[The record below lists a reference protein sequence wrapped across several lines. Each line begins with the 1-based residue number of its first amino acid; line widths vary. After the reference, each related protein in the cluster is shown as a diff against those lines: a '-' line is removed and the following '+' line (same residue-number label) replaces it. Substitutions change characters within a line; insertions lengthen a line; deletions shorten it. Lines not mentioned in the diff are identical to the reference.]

1 MSVSE
6 SYESRRSTSTE
17 LGRYSV
23 YDEEMEPREERKQ
36 QPEWKPHRQEWLII
50 LCIFLLYLMIAL
62 DSTIIVPVL
71 PTIASDLKGTA
82 IEAFWAGTSFLLTY
96 AIFQPFIAVLSDVFG
111 RREVLLAS
119 VSFFTLGTLVAGVA
133 KDFAALLAGRTIQGI
148 GAGGVFVLGYI
159 IIADIVPLRQRPKF
173 ISIVQVAWALGTIL
187 GPLIGGLFAE
197 HTTWRWTFYI
207 NFPFCVIGFVIVPV
221 AVKIK
226 KEEAS
231 FMSKIRRVDWIG
243 GALFIGSMTLFLM
256 AISWGGAQFPWDHIA
271 TFAPLMI
278 GIVGIA
284 YTLWFEFRV
293 AKVPFLR
300 KNIFY
305 CRSAIIAYICTSIQG
320 LLLYVILYYVPLY
333 FQAVKSKG
341 AVDTAVSLFPFSV
354 SFIPASVVVAAL
366 IGRLGHYRWSILS
379 GWVLTT
385 LSTGLLLLFK
395 EDTKTPVWAVVMVLL
410 GIGHGFILSAL
421 NLAVQAIATSN
432 NSAHAVMMYS
442 FLRAVGASVGV
453 GIGGTIFQ
461 NVMSHKLGSLGLPTE
476 IAKNAEGYIE
486 ILHGLPADSP
496 LKIGVTES
504 YVKGIQGVFAVMTAL
519 SGLAM
524 FLSPLIGSYSLNKDL
539 EPAHSRV
546 NSTDSTIPDRPKSEV
561 PILMSSPQRAT
572 TYNSRD
578 STNSDYLGPLPFEET
593 RYDPHRAR
601 DSARPPSVGTLPFEG
616 YTYEAAV
623 PHSILD
629 AAYFVPQT
637 LRSGYDSRPYRSSDY
652 DRL

>member
-293 AKVPFLR
+293 AKVP
-300 KNIFY
+300 
-305 CRSAIIAYICTSIQG
+305 
-320 LLLYVILYYVPLY
+320 
-333 FQAVKSKG
+333 
-341 AVDTAVSLFPFSV
+341 
-354 SFIPASVVVAAL
+354 VVVAAL

>member
-1 MSVSE
+1 MSLPE

-23 YDEEMEPREERKQ
+23 YHEAMEAREERNQ
-36 QPEWKPHRQEWLII
+36 QPEWKPQRQEWLII
-50 LCIFLLYLMIAL
+50 LCIFMLYLMIAL

-82 IEAFWAGTSFLLTY
+82 IETFWAGTSFLLTY
-96 AIFQPFIAVLSDVFG
+96 AIFQPFIAVISDVFG

-119 VSFFTLGTLVAGVA
+119 VSFFTLGTLVASVA
-133 KDFAALLAGRTIQGI
+133 KNFAALLAGRTIQGI
-148 GAGGVFVLGYI
+148 GAGGVYVLGYI
-159 IIADIVPLRQRPKF
+159 IISDIVPLRQRPKF
-173 ISIVQVAWALGTIL
+173 ISIVQVAWAIGTIL

-207 NFPFCVIGFVIVPV
+207 NFPFCAIGFVIVPV

-231 FMSKIRRVDWIG
+231 FMSKINQVDWIG
-243 GALFIGSMTLFLM
+243 GSLFIGSTTLFLM
-256 AISWGGAQFPWDHIA
+256 AISWGGTQFAWGHIA

-278 GIVGIA
+278 GIVGIS

-300 KNIFY
+300 KSLFY
-305 CRSAIIAYICTSIQG
+305 CRSAIIAYICTFLQG
-320 LLLYVILYYVPLY
+320 LELYVILYYIPLY
-333 FQAVKSKG
+333 FQSVKAKA
-341 AVDTAVSLFPFSV
+341 AVDTAVRLFPFSV
-354 SFIPASVVVAAL
+354 AFIPASVVVAAL
-366 IGRLGHYRWSILS
+366 IGRLGRYRWSIWT

-385 LSTGLLLLFK
+385 LSTGLLLIFK
-395 EDTKTPVWAVVMVLL
+395 EDTKTPVWAVIMILL
-410 GIGHGFILSAL
+410 GFGHGFLLSAL

-453 GIGGTIFQ
+453 GMGGTIFQ
-461 NVMSHKLGSLGLPTE
+461 NVMSHKLDSLGLPTE

-486 ILHGLPADSP
+486 VLHGLPVDSP
-496 LKIGVTES
+496 MRIGVIES

-519 SGLAM
+519 SALAM
-524 FLSPLIGSYSLNKDL
+524 FLSPLIGSYSLNKDF
-539 EPAHSRV
+539 EPAHSRI
-546 NSTDSTIPDRPKSEV
+546 NSTDSIPDRPKSEV
-561 PILMSSPQRAT
+561 PILMSSPQPAT
-572 TYNSRD
+572 TYSSRD
-578 STNSDYLGPLPFEET
+578 SANSNYLGPLPFEDY
-593 RYDPHRAR
+593 RYDPPPPR
-601 DSARPPSVGTLPFEG
+601 DTTRPPSVGTLPFEG
-616 YTYEAAV
+616 YSYEAAI

-629 AAYFVPQT
+629 AAYFAPQT